1 MANAGD
7 SRQPLGGTQPA
18 AVQDS
23 DLGPPALARRINSLS
38 AAWPAAVTDLSQ
50 RVEPEEAPAGRAAE
64 KYKGRRLAVAFDEA
78 SEP

>member
-1 MANAGD
+1 MWLRRASLNA
-7 SRQPLGGTQPA
+7 T
-18 AVQDS
+18 
-23 DLGPPALARRINSLS
+23 
-38 AAWPAAVTDLSQ
+38 WTAAVTDLSQ

>member
-1 MANAGD
+1 LVDEHRALAQGPQAQA
-7 SRQPLGGTQPA
+7 SEPA
-18 AVQDS
+18 ADQ
-23 DLGPPALARRINSLS
+23 LAAALRSPD
-38 AAWPAAVTDLSQ
+38 AAQGVLSQ